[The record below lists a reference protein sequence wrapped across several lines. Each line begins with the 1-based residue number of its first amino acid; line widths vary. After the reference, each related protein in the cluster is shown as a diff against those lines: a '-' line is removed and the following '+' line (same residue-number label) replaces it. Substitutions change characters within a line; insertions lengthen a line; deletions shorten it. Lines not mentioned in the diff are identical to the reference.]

1 MRQLSSASCTFIAV
15 VALASLTVG
24 CHKKEP
30 AAVDTTV
37 TTMVPATPVA
47 AGATDTARSS
57 GSGMA
62 GATGS
67 GSGSQG
73 ARASD
78 TNHGAANTSA
88 APGMDPAKPA
98 VKNNTGQ
105 TQGTS
110 PTSLPTSDGSR

>member
-1 MRQLSSASCTFIAV
+1 MRKLSSASCTFIAV
-15 VALASLTVG
+15 VALASVTVG

-37 TTMVPATPVA
+37 TTTVPATPVA
-47 AGATDTARSS
+47 AGTSDMAGSS

-67 GSGSQG
+67 GSGSPG

-78 TNHGAANTSA
+78 TNQGAASTGA
-88 APGMDPAKPA
+88 AHGMDQAKPA

-110 PTSLPTSDGSR
+110 ATSLPTSDGSR